1 MGIVSTLRDYFG
13 MPEIEE
19 RAKSTSFTPP
29 PRAAVDTTVSAREAM
44 SLAMVYRAIN
54 IHVTAAKQM
63 SLHVTKDDVEVPAPT
78 FIRQPDMSKTRAA
91 FIEETVTSLYGHG
104 NAYWKITRDNQGR
117 VQNLEVLASQW
128 MAVNQDQYGKVINY
142 QYANVTYQ
150 PSEIQHLTL
159 MRIPGNAVGL
169 GPIQAAQKEIYG
181 AKSVRD
187 YGTQW
192 FDNSGVPNGVL
203 KSDQVL
209 SPDQA
214 QAAKDAWNASA
225 GAKNGVAI
233 LGNGLNYTPVYL
245 SPADAQFLE
254 VQNFNVTQIARLFG
268 VPSSLMLADVTGT
281 SMTYQNVEQDWIGF
295 IRFGCPWIVEIEQ
308 AFSSLLPGRNEV
320 EFNIDKLLRS
330 DTLTRYNAHKIA
342 IEAGFMTA
350 DEVRALEDLA
360 PMTPGVVT
368 NDPTA

>member
-1 MGIVSTLRDYFG
+1 
-13 MPEIEE
+13 
-19 RAKSTSFTPP
+19 
-29 PRAAVDTTVSAREAM
+29 M

-63 SLHVTKDDVEVPAPT
+63 SLRVTKDDVEVPSPS
-78 FIRQPDMSKTRAA
+78 FIRQPDMNKNRAA
-91 FIEETVTSLYGHG
+91 FIEETVTSLYGYG

-117 VQNLEVLASQW
+117 VQNLEVLAPQLVG
-128 MAVNQDQYGKVINY
+128 VNQDQYGKVTNY
-142 QYANVTYQ
+142 QYQTGTLQ
-150 PSEIQHLTL
+150 TSEVQHLTL
-159 MRIPGNAVGL
+159 MRVPGNAIGL

-214 QAAKDAWNASA
+214 QAAKDAWNSSA

-281 SMTYQNVEQDWIGF
+281 SMTYTNVEQDWIGF
-295 IRFGCPWIVEIEQ
+295 IRFGCPWIIEIEQ

-320 EFNIDKLLRS
+320 EFNIDELLRT

-342 IEAGFMTA
+342 IEAGFLSV
-350 DEVRALEDLA
+350 DEVRAIENLA
-360 PMTPGVVT
+360 PYSAGGNPHA
-368 NDPTA
+368 DA

>member
-1 MGIVSTLRDYFG
+1 MGIISDLRDRFSA
-13 MPEIEE
+13 PKIVQ
-19 RAKSTSFTPP
+19 RAESSSILPP
-29 PRAAVDTTVSAREAM
+29 SRLDTEASVSPREAM

-63 SLHVTKDDVEVPAPT
+63 SLRVTKDDVEVPSPS
-78 FIRQPDMSKTRAA
+78 FIRQPDMNKNRAA
-91 FIEETVTSLYGHG
+91 FIEETVTSLYGYG

-117 VQNLEVLASQW
+117 VQNLEVLAPQLVG
-128 MAVNQDQYGKVINY
+128 VNQDQYGKVTNY
-142 QYANVTYQ
+142 QYQTGTLQ
-150 PSEIQHLTL
+150 TSEVQHLTL
-159 MRIPGNAVGL
+159 MRVPGNAIGL

-214 QAAKDAWNASA
+214 QAAKDAWNSSA

-281 SMTYQNVEQDWIGF
+281 SMTYTNVEQDWIGF
-295 IRFGCPWIVEIEQ
+295 IRFGCPWIIEIEQ

-320 EFNIDKLLRS
+320 EFNIDELLRT

-342 IEAGFMTA
+342 IEAGFLSV
-350 DEVRALEDLA
+350 DEVRAIENLA
-360 PMTPGVVT
+360 PYSAGGNPHA
-368 NDPTA
+368 DA

>member
-1 MGIVSTLRDYFG
+1 MGILTDLRGYFSA
-13 MPEIEE
+13 PKIEE
-19 RAKSTSFTPP
+19 RAAKTSLVPP
-29 PRAAVDTTVSAREAM
+29 TRTAVDTSVSASDAL
-44 SLAMVYRAIN
+44 SLAMVYRAIS
-54 IHVTAAKQM
+54 IHATAAKQL
-63 SLHVTKDDVEVPAPT
+63 SLHVYKDDVKQSTPG
-78 FIRQPDMSKTRAA
+78 FIRQPDVAKSRSA
-91 FIEETVTSLYGHG
+91 FIEETVTSLYSQG

-117 VQNLEVLASQW
+117 VQNLKVLPPQW
-128 MAVNQDQYGKVINY
+128 VAVNQNQVGDVVSYMYN
-142 QYANVTYQ
+142 NVTLM
-150 PSEIQHLTL
+150 PDEVQHLTL
-159 MRIPGNAVGL
+159 MRVPGNAVGL

-181 AKSVRD
+181 AKATRD

-214 QAAKDAWNASA
+214 IAAKDAWNASA
-225 GAKNGVAI
+225 GAKNGVAV
-233 LGNGLNYTPVYL
+233 LGNGLSYAPVYL

-308 AFSSLLPGRNEV
+308 AFSMLLPGRNEV
-320 EFNIDKLLRS
+320 EFDVEDLLRS
-330 DTLTRYNAHKIA
+330 DTLTRYQAHKIA
-342 IEAGFMTA
+342 IEAGFMTL

-360 PMTPGVVT
+360 PL
-368 NDPTA
+368 NPTIGAPEDV

>member
-1 MGIVSTLRDYFG
+1 MGILSNLREAFSA
-13 MPEIEE
+13 PKIQE
-19 RAKSTSFTPP
+19 RALSTSLLPP
-29 PRAAVDTTVSAREAM
+29 SRSISDGVISAADAM
-44 SLAMVYRAIN
+44 SLAMVYRAIG
-54 IHVTAAKQM
+54 IHATAAKQL
-63 SLHVTKDDVEVPAPT
+63 SLHVYKDDVKQVTPT
-78 FIRQPDMSKTRAA
+78 FIRQPDVSKSRSA

-117 VQNLEVLASQW
+117 VQNLKVLPAQW
-128 MAVNQDQYGKVINY
+128 IAVNQNAVGEVIDYRYN
-142 QYANVTYQ
+142 NVVL
-150 PSEIQHLTL
+150 SVDEVQHLTL
-159 MRIPGNAVGL
+159 MRVPGNAIGL
-169 GPIQAAQKEIYG
+169 GPIQAAQKELYG
-181 AKSVRD
+181 AKATRD

-214 QAAKDAWNASA
+214 IAAKEAWNASA
-225 GAKNGVAI
+225 GAKSGVAV
-233 LGNGLNYTPVYL
+233 LGNGLSYAPVYL

-308 AFSSLLPGRNEV
+308 AFSMLLPGRNEV
-320 EFNIDKLLRS
+320 EFDVEDLLRS
-330 DTLTRYNAHKIA
+330 DTLTRYQAHQIA
-342 IEAGFMTA
+342 IAAGFMTV
-350 DEVRALEDLA
+350 DEVRKQEDL
-360 PMTPGVVT
+360 PPIGTPETQDV
-368 NDPTA
+368 